1 MLSAYNLC
9 KILGYNYNN
18 IWNLKVEL
26 EEDFF
31 EDVLTTALFDGI
43 GYWFNYLEKEVV
55 MTDKYEYIEDAILE
69 EEGFIEI
76 TYEGEKYMLNLNSLI
91 NGYKMY
97 CQRAIERERVVHTDA
112 GLIDSELADVII
124 QLGVFGKIIFG

>member
-1 MLSAYNLC
+1 MMVMDLS
-9 KILGYNYNN
+9 
-18 IWNLKVEL
+18 LKVEL

-31 EDVLTTALFDGI
+31 EDVLSTAFFDGI
-43 GYWFNYLEKEVV
+43 GYWFNNLEKKVV
-55 MTDKYEYIEDAILE
+55 MNDKYEYIEDAILE

-76 TYEGEKYMLNLNSLI
+76 AYEGEKYILNLNSLI

>member
-1 MLSAYNLC
+1 MVLDLD
-9 KILGYNYNN
+9 
-18 IWNLKVEL
+18 LKVEL

-76 TYEGEKYMLNLNSLI
+76 AYGGEKYILNWNSLI

-97 CQRAIERERVVHTDA
+97 CQRAIERGRVVHTDA
-112 GLIDSELADVII
+112 GFIDSELADVII

>member
-1 MLSAYNLC
+1 MVMDLD
-9 KILGYNYNN
+9 
-18 IWNLKVEL
+18 LKVEL

-31 EDVLTTALFDGI
+31 EDVLTTALFVGI

-69 EEGFIEI
+69 GEGFIEI
-76 TYEGEKYMLNLNSLI
+76 AYEGEKYILNLNSLI
-91 NGYKMY
+91 NGYKIY
-97 CQRAIERERVVHTDA
+97 CQRAIERGSVFHTDA
-112 GLIDSELADVII
+112 GFIDSELADVII